1 MELEFTTFAR
11 AQMGFESV
19 SRLEVE
25 AVFAS
30 PDAVEAGEIYMRY
43 MGTVGGRRLILFVL
57 VDSDPPKV
65 GLLEVE

>member
-30 PDAVEAGEIYMRY
+30 PDAIKACEIYVRY
-43 MGTVGGRRLILFVL
+43 MGTGR
-57 VDSDPPKV
+57 P
-65 GLLEVE
+65 

>member
-11 AQMGFESV
+11 AQMGFEGV

-25 AVFAS
+25 AIFAS
-30 PDAVEAGEIYMRY
+30 PDTVEAGAIYTRY
-43 MGTVGGRRLILFVL
+43 EGTIGGRKLILFVI